1 MTSSIEIREESA
13 RVAALKYL
21 KRQLGLGKTLSKLLL
36 DSVAFEN
43 GEILA
48 LSAVALN
55 FTEATQFESGHAR
68 RANTPPQH
76 IVIGELAFTAH
87 STPGAE
93 GQLAQTIHS
102 LLSEPGSLCLLE
114 SSLAR
119 AGDPWLARAKSRVLF
134 HGSEVYHALF
144 STDRDEMR
152 IVNAIHEAERPPL
165 FVGAVGCTPPDM
177 PADISS
183 FSTITA
189 EQLANFAESVR
200 CVFVRA
206 YDGEGYLVIAV
217 QPAKTF

>member
-1 MTSSIEIREESA
+1 M
-13 RVAALKYL
+13 AAVKYL

-55 FTEATQFESGHAR
+55 PTEATQFESGHAL
-68 RANTPPQH
+68 RANTPPKH
-76 IVIGELAFTAH
+76 VATGELAFATYP
-87 STPGAE
+87 TPGAS

-102 LLSEPGSLCLLE
+102 LLSEPTSLCLLE
-114 SSLAR
+114 NPLAR
-119 AGDPWLARAKSRVLF
+119 AGDPWLTRAKSRVVL

-144 STDRDEMR
+144 GADRDEIR
-152 IVNAIHEAERPPL
+152 IVNAIREAERPPL
-165 FVGAVGCTPPDM
+165 FVGAVGYAPSDM

-183 FSTITA
+183 SSTITA
-189 EQLANFAESVR
+189 EQLANFAGSVR

-206 YDGEGYLVIAV
+206 YDGEGYLVIGV
-217 QPAKTF
+217 QPAKTL